1 MCVGLVF
8 ALLAVSHSA
17 DCDPEAFYCE
27 WRNETIS
34 LESASFDFSQAY
46 AQARHFQE
54 SEPEFS
60 ELCGDGQVRRHLHL
74 AESYLVH
81 CAAFPA
87 TLHFL
92 EGEYKGMLMLPP
104 LTSPDDLNPISADQ
118 RGTPEE
124 TFR

>member
-1 MCVGLVF
+1 MCAGLVF
-8 ALLAVSHSA
+8 ALLMVSQSP

-27 WRNETIS
+27 WQKETVS
-34 LESASFDFSQAY
+34 MKSTSFDFSEAY
-46 AQARHFQE
+46 DQARR
-54 SEPEFS
+54 SEDGETDFS
-60 ELCGDGQVRRHLHL
+60 ELCGDGRVRRHLHL
-74 AESYLVH
+74 AENYLVH
-81 CAAFPA
+81 CTAFPT

-104 LTSPDDLNPISADQ
+104 LTSPDDLTPITADQ